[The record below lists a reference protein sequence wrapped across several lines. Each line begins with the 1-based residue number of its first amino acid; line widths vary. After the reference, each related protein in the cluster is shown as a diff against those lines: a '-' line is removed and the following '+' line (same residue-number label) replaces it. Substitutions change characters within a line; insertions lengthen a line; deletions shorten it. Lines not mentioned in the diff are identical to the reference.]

1 MKNPMLEKKIDLDWE
16 MGLQPISLVRIRPKQ
31 YYKIVG
37 PLMIGIR
44 LYSAREYYRP
54 TVYAYPLWVEKKSI
68 FKQPIINELSFYDD
82 KGLTIDIYYQK
93 HQSKFIPALNI
104 IKSKMDFLKFDSISY
119 TKLKNLLYECVL
131 RGMPEQADS
140 WGGFEYLRN
149 IFHIAVAFNLD
160 VAEEILSQFV
170 NTNWRIDKLAFFNY
184 NVDEMRLYME
194 RLLKDKDEFIQTI
207 SKNKETFQKLS
218 CSEIVL

>member
-1 MKNPMLEKKIDLDWE
+1 
-16 MGLQPISLVRIRPKQ
+16 
-31 YYKIVG
+31 
-37 PLMIGIR
+37 
-44 LYSAREYYRP
+44 
-54 TVYAYPLWVEKKSI
+54 
-68 FKQPIINELSFYDD
+68 
-82 KGLTIDIYYQK
+82 
-93 HQSKFIPALNI
+93 
-104 IKSKMDFLKFDSISY
+104 
-119 TKLKNLLYECVL
+119 
-131 RGMPEQADS
+131 MPEQADS

-149 IFHIAVAFNLD
+149 IFYIAVAFNLD